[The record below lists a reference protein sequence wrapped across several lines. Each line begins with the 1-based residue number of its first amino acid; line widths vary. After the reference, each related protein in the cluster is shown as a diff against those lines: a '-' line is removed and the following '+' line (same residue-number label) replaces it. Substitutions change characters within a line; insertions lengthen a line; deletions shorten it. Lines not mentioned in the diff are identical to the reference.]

1 MKGALR
7 RWLSRV
13 DHRLRM
19 RGPAQ
24 DEGLAAGT
32 GLLTGESA
40 RERAGA
46 GATCPEC
53 GNGAEAVAIDL
64 VRFRVAWHC
73 DACGHEWTEAQVP
86 PRSRRL
92 THTGPFRL

>member
-1 MKGALR
+1 
-7 RWLSRV
+7 
-13 DHRLRM
+13 M

-40 RERAGA
+40 RERAGT
-46 GATCPEC
+46 GAACPVCAHE
-53 GNGAEAVAIDL
+53 AEAVAIDL

-73 DACGHEWTEAQVP
+73 EHCGHEWTEAQVP

-92 THTGPFRL
+92 TPSGPFRL